1 MISFFSN
8 RPRGARGAAAVALL
22 LGLVAVAEPVAAQRP
37 AASARRELRK
47 RESKAGRDPA
57 RLLEVARWAR
67 QQGLV
72 ADHRRILEKIVRR
85 HPDFEP
91 ALREL
96 GYVKFEGKWLPAK
109 RAAEL
114 AAKRREAE
122 FKARGMKRV
131 DGVWVAPEEVED
143 ARKGIFHHQGEV
155 VSKQE
160 KIALLL
166 GKVFHPRTGELIDGK
181 DLAKAEKGLF
191 PIGDGRWVDAG
202 EANRYHSDPGH
213 PWVVRTYYGFLVT
226 TLPLEKHDQLKG
238 LMDGAVDTVK
248 PLFGGRR
255 PHPAHRPSV
264 VVCADAEIYR
274 ELGAAIG
281 GPGSAYGAF
290 LAERQAD
297 DLPVSGRVAACV
309 WEQNWGEY
317 YLRHAAGLAT
327 ANSFFAE
334 VGAGLPE
341 WFARGVG
348 SLAER
353 HFSPGV
359 AQHFGKQHLAKGGVK
374 DLESWLSSFAIN
386 PQMSPREIDYNVY
399 QAGLVL
405 AFCMRGGDEEATKAL
420 MAVTEALQKN
430 ARAVEKALARLEKL
444 IPRKEARIRD
454 YLRKVVQGS

>member
-1 MISFFSN
+1 M
-8 RPRGARGAAAVALL
+8 
-22 LGLVAVAEPVAAQRP
+22 AQRP
-37 AASARRELRK
+37 AASAKRELRK

-57 RLLEVARWAR
+57 RLLEVARWAK

-72 ADHRRILEKIVRR
+72 TDHRRILEKIVRR

-109 RAAEL
+109 RAAQL
-114 AAKRREAE
+114 AAKKREAE
-122 FKARGMKRV
+122 YRARGMKRV
-131 DGVWVAPEEVED
+131 DGVWVAPDEVED
-143 ARKGIFHHQGEV
+143 ARKGIFHHDGEV

-166 GKVFHPRTGELIDGK
+166 GKVFHPKTGELIDRD
-181 DLAKAEKGLF
+181 DLQKAEKGLF
-191 PIGDGRWVDAG
+191 PLEGGRWGGAD
-202 EANRYHSDPGH
+202 EANRYHADPRR

-226 TLPLEKHDQLKG
+226 TLPLEKHDELKG

-248 PLFGGRR
+248 PLFGGRQ
-255 PHPAHRPSV
+255 PHPAHRPAV

-290 LAERQAD
+290 LAERESE
-297 DLPVSGRVAACV
+297 DLPVPGRIAACV
-309 WEQNWGEY
+309 WEPSWGEY

-327 ANSFFAE
+327 ANSFFVE
-334 VGAGLPE
+334 VGAALPE

-374 DLESWLSSFAIN
+374 DLGSWLTSFSIG
-386 PQMSPREIDYNVY
+386 PEMSPRDIDYNVY

-420 MAVTEALQKN
+420 MALTEALQQN
-430 ARAVEKALARLEKL
+430 ARAVEKALIRLEKL
-444 IPRKEARIRD
+444 IPKKEAEIRA
-454 YLRKVVQGS
+454 YFRKVVQGS